1 NNKTRRRFV
10 PNLQKVSF
18 FSDMLGTRVRVR
30 LSASAVRSVEKNG
43 GLDAYLLKSSE
54 ELLSGKFRKIKRVI
68 EKKVDEKSSSAA

>member
-1 NNKTRRRFV
+1 
-10 PNLQKVSF
+10 
-18 FSDMLGTRVRVR
+18 MLGTRVRVR